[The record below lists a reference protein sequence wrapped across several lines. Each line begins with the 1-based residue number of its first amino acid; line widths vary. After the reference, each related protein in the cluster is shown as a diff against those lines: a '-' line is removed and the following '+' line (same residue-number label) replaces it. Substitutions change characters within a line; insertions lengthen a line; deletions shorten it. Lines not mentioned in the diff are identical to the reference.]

1 MKIYKEVKMEE
12 KFSILL
18 KAARNE
24 KGFTNKELAAFLEIK
39 ERTVHSWL
47 WGESEPQKYAQIA
60 ILEKIKGRD

>member
-1 MKIYKEVKMEE
+1 MEE
-12 KFSILL
+12 KFSVRL
-18 KAARNE
+18 KAARD
-24 KGFTNKELAAFLEIK
+24 KIGFTNKELSDFLGIK